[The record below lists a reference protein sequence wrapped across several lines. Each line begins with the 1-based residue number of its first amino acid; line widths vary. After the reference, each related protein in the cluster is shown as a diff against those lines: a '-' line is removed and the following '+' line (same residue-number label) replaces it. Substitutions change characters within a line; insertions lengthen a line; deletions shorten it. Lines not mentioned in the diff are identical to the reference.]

1 MKEKIAIPFILF
13 SGMII
18 IVANVFNGLLTSKT
32 GLVAVPFWVHLSGTL
47 PAFLFYLNDR
57 RKTKVWIHVLKTD
70 PAAYLGGIFG
80 VFATMMIAY
89 SVIRIGAFVMTLL
102 LISTQLI
109 LSIIVDH
116 YGLFGFERIPFSR
129 QKAVA
134 VCLILGGMVM
144 VS

>member
-18 IVANVFNGLLTSKT
+18 IVANVFNGLLTNKT
-32 GLVAVPFWVHLSGTL
+32 GLLAVPFWVHLAGTI
-47 PAFLFYLNDR
+47 PALIFYLNDR
-57 RKTKVWIHVLKTD
+57 RKAAVWLDVLKTD
-70 PAAYLGGIFG
+70 PAAYLGGVFG

-89 SVIRIGAFVMTLL
+89 SVVQIGAFVMTLL

-116 YGLFGFERIPFSR
+116 YGLFGFERIPFNG
-129 QKAVA
+129 QKAIA